1 VAREPLFGLPGLR
14 RHPLVGRAVAFVG
27 GPLPGVGH
35 GKAGDPRTLG
45 LRDNLVGEVGHPPGG
60 LFSFLAI
67 AVVGEA
73 SKASIAMAAVA
84 HPCSREEQP

>member
-1 VAREPLFGLPGLR
+1 
-14 RHPLVGRAVAFVG
+14 
-27 GPLPGVGH
+27 
-35 GKAGDPRTLG
+35 
-45 LRDNLVGEVGHPPGG
+45 
-60 LFSFLAI
+60 LFSFLAL